1 MVSVVRKDTGNF
13 IYMRLKKHNCP
24 ECGKQMKIVKM
35 VKVVKSKTKEA
46 NGFNVPACDV
56 APGEKAKYI
65 WYDFKCKD
73 CGKNYTEEALRPIER
88 KLKKQKKEEEKA
100 AKKAAKLEKNK

>member
-13 IYMRLKKHNCP
+13 MYMRLKKHNCP

-46 NGFNVPACDV
+46 NNLNISACE
-56 APGEKAKYI
+56 GERVKFI
-65 WYDFKCKD
+65 WYEFQCKD
-73 CGKNYTEEALRPIER
+73 CGKNYSEETLKPIEKR
-88 KLKKQKKEEEKA
+88 LKKQKKEEEKA
-100 AKKAAKLEKNK
+100 AKKAAKQENSK